1 MDRARRI
8 AELGYVVFAADM
20 FGNRRQASDL
30 QDMSKLVGGLRDDVA
45 RLRSRARAALA
56 TLASMPPVD
65 AAQLAAVGFCFG
77 GSVVLELARDGA
89 DLKAVVSLHGVL
101 STKVPAVA
109 GKVKASV
116 LICTGAD
123 DPLATQDQVTT
134 FENEMR
140 AADVK
145 DWQVIKYGNTLH
157 AFTNPIAKAS
167 TMQGTLYS
175 EQADR
180 RSWQA
185 VRTFLAELLH
195 NTADTG
201 S

>member
-1 MDRARRI
+1 
-8 AELGYVVFAADM
+8 
-20 FGNRRQASDL
+20 
-30 QDMSKLVGGLRDDVA
+30 
-45 RLRSRARAALA
+45 
-56 TLASMPPVD
+56 
-65 AAQLAAVGFCFG
+65 
-77 GSVVLELARDGA
+77 
-89 DLKAVVSLHGVL
+89 VL

-109 GKVKASV
+109 GNVKASV

-123 DPLATQDQVTT
+123 DPLAPPDQLAA

-140 AADVK
+140 VADVK

-185 VRTFLAELLH
+185 VRIYLAELL
-195 NTADTG
+195 NGNSDTC
-201 S
+201 SDRLEST